1 MEETNLAS
9 PAQHQPPNTTG
20 DAEITN
26 TYSSSTGSPADDS
39 DNSQLLIGESLIPE
53 RERKHAGTTVVTI
66 DGLLKDPLRL
76 KEDLKNGCGGQLWP
90 AGLLLSRYMLEEH
103 ATDLVGK
110 TIVEIGAGG
119 GLVGL
124 AVARGCQ
131 TDKPIYI
138 TDQEPMMQLMR
149 DNISLNDLS
158 MKVKP
163 ALLDWARPPPAEIP
177 EHPELVLAADCVY
190 FEPAFPLLISTLQ
203 RLLGPDTIC
212 YFCFKRRRRA
222 DLRCIKMIKKLF
234 HVTEITKFSTCDG
247 YNRENLFLYKIQSRQ
262 HRD

>member
-1 MEETNLAS
+1 M
-9 PAQHQPPNTTG
+9 
-20 DAEITN
+20 
-26 TYSSSTGSPADDS
+26 AD
-39 DNSQLLIGESLIPE
+39 
-53 RERKHAGTTVVTI
+53 
-66 DGLLKDPLRL
+66 RL
-76 KEDLKNGCGGQLWP
+76 NN
-90 AGLLLSRYMLEEH
+90 R
-103 ATDLVGK
+103 
-110 TIVEIGAGG
+110 VELGAGG

-138 TDQEPMMQLMR
+138 TDQEPMMQLMQ

-158 MKVKP
+158 TKVKP
-163 ALLDWARPPPAEIP
+163 VLLDWGIPSPAEIP
-177 EHPELVLAADCVY
+177 EHPEIVLAADCVY

-203 RLLGPDTIC
+203 ELLGPDTIC

-234 HVTEITKFSTCDG
+234 NVTEINRFSTCDG

-262 HRD
+262 KSKE